1 MRTPAPPPSHPPDPL
16 TSPASYRRCLLGIE
30 TLKAST
36 ASGCA
41 ESGGM
46 AIHQR
51 QEQCHLEARHIW
63 IKFITG
69 GITWGEALRA
79 DVELDKRRGPDP
91 GVTVIC
97 RVRSVCLLR
106 CVVTV

>member
-1 MRTPAPPPSHPPDPL
+1 
-16 TSPASYRRCLLGIE
+16 
-30 TLKAST
+30 
-36 ASGCA
+36 
-41 ESGGM
+41 M

-97 RVRSVCLLR
+97 RVRYSGILLLVELNVGYR
-106 CVVTV
+106 WA